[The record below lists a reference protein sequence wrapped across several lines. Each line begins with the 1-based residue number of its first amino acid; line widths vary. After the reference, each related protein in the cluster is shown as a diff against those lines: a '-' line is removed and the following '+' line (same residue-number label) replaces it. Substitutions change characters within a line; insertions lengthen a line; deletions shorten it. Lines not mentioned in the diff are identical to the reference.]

1 MDKNIEN
8 VLKDKQQQLKNF
20 KKVILKVVFVVII
33 SVFVLPYYPHPRI
46 EKVLN
51 EKGYLGTVLWGT
63 IIMFIVIPIVLYI
76 RYLNIQDEISNIK
89 REILK
94 EKNKK

>member
-20 KKVILKVVFVVII
+20 KKVIFKVVFVVII
-33 SVFVLPYYPHPRI
+33 CVFILPYYPHPRI
-46 EKVLN
+46 ERVLN
-51 EKGYLGTVLWGT
+51 EKGYWGTVLWGT
-63 IIMFIVIPIVLYI
+63 LIMFIVIPIVLYI
-76 RYLNIQDEISNIK
+76 RCLNIQDEISNIK
-89 REILK
+89 LEILK